1 MNREILIQLTHY
13 IMKQIHNHSFVK
25 VIATIIFVGLP
36 AIISGQSNSDGSM
49 PQYLFSKFST
59 SIVRLKNGQIQ
70 TQNMNYNT
78 VTEKIVFTK
87 GDKFYDLTNPE
98 VVDTI
103 KIEGFKF
110 VPVGKSFY
118 QVLYDGKI
126 NLYIQQVSS
135 LLPAG
140 KAVGYGGTSQTASA
154 AYISTINLSGVQWN
168 LKLPAEYIVVLKP
181 VYWIRR
187 GGEWSDFINEKQ
199 FLKLFPENTGI
210 IKEHIKSD
218 KVKFD
223 KPESLIKLMAFIN
236 TL

>member
-1 MNREILIQLTHY
+1 
-13 IMKQIHNHSFVK
+13 MKQSHNQSIVK
-25 VIATIIFVGLP
+25 VIAVIILFGLP
-36 AIISGQSNSDGSM
+36 VLVSGQSTKDGSM
-49 PQYLFSKFST
+49 PQYLFSQFGSGT
-59 SIVRLKNGQIQ
+59 IRMKNGQAQ
-70 TQNMNYNT
+70 TQVMNYNT
-78 VTEKIVFTK
+78 VTEKMVFTK

-118 QVLYDGKI
+118 QVLWDGKI
-126 NLYIQQVSS
+126 KLYIQQIGS

-154 AYISTINLSGVQWN
+154 DYISTINLSGIQWN
-168 LKLPAEYIVVLKP
+168 LKLPPDYFVVLKP

-187 GGEWSDFINEKQ
+187 GDEWSDFINEKQ
-199 FLKLFPENTGI
+199 FLKLFPEKSAI
-210 IKEHIKSD
+210 LKECIKSD

-223 KPESLIKLMAFIN
+223 KPESLVKLMEYLN
-236 TL
+236 SL

>member
-1 MNREILIQLTHY
+1 
-13 IMKQIHNHSFVK
+13 MKQVHNHFFVK
-25 VIATIIFVGLP
+25 VIGTIIFVGLP
-36 AIISGQSNSDGSM
+36 AVISGQSNSDGSM
-49 PQYLFSKFST
+49 PQYLFSQFGT
-59 SIVRLKNGQIQ
+59 SVVRLKNGQVQ

-78 VTEKIVFTK
+78 VTEKMVFTK

-98 VVDTI
+98 VIDTI
-103 KIEGFKF
+103 TIDSLKF

-118 QVLYDGKI
+118 EVLYNDKI
-126 NLYIQQVSS
+126 NLYLQPVSS

-154 AYISTINLSGVQWN
+154 DYISSIKLSGVQWN
-168 LKLPAEYIVVLKP
+168 LKLPSEYIVVQKP

-199 FLKLFPENTGI
+199 FLKLFPENAGI

-218 KVKFD
+218 KVRFD
-223 KPESLIKLMAFIN
+223 KPESLKRLMAFVN
-236 TL
+236 SL